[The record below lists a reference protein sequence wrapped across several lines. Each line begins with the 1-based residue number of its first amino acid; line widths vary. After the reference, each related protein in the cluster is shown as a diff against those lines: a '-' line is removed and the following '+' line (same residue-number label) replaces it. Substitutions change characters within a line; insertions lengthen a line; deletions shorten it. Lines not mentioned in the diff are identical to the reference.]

1 MPVLKSTPM
10 KHLILLYI
18 SLFLLI
24 GNSFAQSDADLA
36 SVKKDLLVFN
46 NDLGT
51 KLKKGTKQK
60 QIDNIKNDEIRNA
73 AAQMLAGEY
82 DLNYRLATYN
92 AYLSP
97 KKLGEILSIGD
108 GYSKYENITGI
119 YMPKGKHVI
128 LVDNIGKNKT
138 VNLIIPNW
146 NRQPPAGI
154 APDKDPDWGIQKK
167 TYPLKNGIN
176 VIDVEDF
183 DGLAYI
189 DYYSENPKKENK
201 IKIHFMDAK
210 VNGFFD
216 TTKQNNADWN
226 KLLDN
231 NIYPMIDAKG
241 KYVQTIYPKL
251 DLKKYAYNKGTEL
264 LNNYDTLVYRQ
275 YRIMGLIKY
284 NRIPNNKILARV
296 NYNYYMFRDGDGIAY
311 MGGKSGYAL
320 GMVLDPEKV
329 VAGDPAWGFSH
340 EAGHV
345 HQLYPYFS
353 WGGLC
358 EVSNNV
364 YAIYVTKSLGIKSRL
379 LESNAY
385 VQSRE
390 KVIEKKESYL
400 KVGGT
405 FEPLVPFWQLQLYF
419 EKAGKNPEFYP
430 DLYEAFRN
438 QAHEFAKLNV
448 KADENPAVY
457 QINFVKT
464 ACEISKVDL
473 TDFFD
478 TYGFFYVGD
487 FDGDCYGP
495 YHYSMTEK
503 MVKDCKEYL
512 KSKNYPKPVLDIS
525 TLTD

>member
-1 MPVLKSTPM
+1 M
-10 KHLILLYI
+10 KHL
-18 SLFLLI
+18 FLLSVMVFLFK
-24 GNSFAQSDADLA
+24 GNSYAQSSVDSASLKEDLT
-36 SVKKDLLVFN
+36 VFDN
-46 NDLGT
+46 TLCS

-60 QIDNIKNDEIRNA
+60 QIDKIKNIEIKNA
-73 AAQMLAGEY
+73 ATQMLKGEY
-82 DLNYRLATYN
+82 DFAYRLTAYK

-97 KKLGEILSIGD
+97 DALGKKLSIGD

-119 YMPKGKHVI
+119 YLPLGKHIV
-128 LVDNIGKNKT
+128 LVDNIAATKT

-154 APDKDPDWGIQKK
+154 KSDEDPNWGIEKK

-189 DYYSENPKKENK
+189 DYYSEEPEKENT
-201 IKIHFMDAK
+201 INIHFIGAQINGYFDSAK
-210 VNGFFD
+210 QKD
-216 TTKQNNADWN
+216 EDWN

-231 NIYPMIDAKG
+231 TIYPMLDARG
-241 KYVQTIYPKL
+241 KYIQTIYPKI
-251 DLKKYAYNKGTEL
+251 DLKKYAYNKGIEL
-264 LNNYDTLVYRQ
+264 LNSYDTLIYRQ
-275 YRIMGLIKY
+275 HRIMGLIKY
-284 NRIPNNKILARV
+284 NRVPNNRILARV
-296 NYNYYMFRDGDGIAY
+296 NYNYYMFRDEDGIAY

-340 EAGHV
+340 ETGHV
-345 HQLYPYFS
+345 HQLRPYFS
-353 WGGLC
+353 WAGLC

-364 YAIYVTKSLGIKSRL
+364 YAIYVSKSLGIKSRL
-379 LESNAY
+379 LEGNSYNEA
-385 VQSRE
+385 RK

-400 KVGGT
+400 KVGGN
-405 FEPLVPFWQLQLYF
+405 FEMLVPFWQLQLYF
-419 EKAGKNPEFYP
+419 EKTGKYPDFYP
-430 DLYEAFRN
+430 DLFEAFRK
-438 QAHEFAKLNV
+438 QANDFDKLKV

-457 QINFVKT
+457 QLNFIKT
-464 ACEISKVDL
+464 ACETSKIDL
-473 TDFFD
+473 TDSFEA
-478 TYGFFYVGD
+478 YGFFYVGD

-503 MVKDCKEYL
+503 MVKDCKEEI
-512 KSKNYPKPVLDIS
+512 KSKNYPKPVLDIR